1 MKKIFFGLATVL
13 LVILIGSGYTWYKV
27 NYGGTAYYVQINKNG
42 KEEEKITSDSSA
54 KYKQYAYDIDFYQKD
69 GKVKRVDFNTDHNLR
84 KEAYLKLK
92 VNSTKG
98 VISWEE
104 VKKSEVPKAALEK
117 LKE

>member
-27 NYGGTAYYVQINKNG
+27 NYGGTAYYVG
-42 KEEEKITSDSSA
+42 KEEEKITSESSA
-54 KYKQYAYDIDFYQKD
+54 KYKQYAYDIDSYQKD

-92 VNSTKG
+92 VNPTKG

>member
-92 VNSTKG
+92 VNSTK
-98 VISWEE
+98 E

>member
-1 MKKIFFGLATVL
+1 MKKIFFGLATV

-42 KEEEKITSDSSA
+42 KEEEKITSESSA
-54 KYKQYAYDIDFYQKD
+54 KYKQYAYDIDSYQKD

-92 VNSTKG
+92 VNPTKG

>member
-13 LVILIGSGYTWYKV
+13 LVILICSGYTWYKV

-54 KYKQYAYDIDFYQKD
+54 KYKQYAYDIDSYQKD
-69 GKVKRVDFNTDHNLR
+69 G

-92 VNSTKG
+92 VNPTKG